1 MKKKLYFFKKKWYTY
16 IVNVLIVEDEKL
28 FATALKKILEKNGF
42 SVTVVNDGEMGLAYA
57 ASGAFSAIVM
67 DIMLPR
73 RDGFSVVKE
82 LRARKNNVPIIM
94 LTARVKLD
102 DKIMAF
108 SVGADDYLTKP
119 FEPQELI
126 LRLEALMRRGK
137 TFKEDFVEFGDLRF
151 DKTNFAIL
159 CGEKSV
165 QLTKKESE
173 LFLLLVENVGH
184 AVSREKISARVWGF
198 DTEVD
203 YNNSEVYISF
213 LRKKI
218 SGLGSG
224 VKIRVLRGVGYLLE
238 EK

>member
-1 MKKKLYFFKKKWYTY
+1 M
-16 IVNVLIVEDEKL
+16 
-28 FATALKKILEKNGF
+28 
-42 SVTVVNDGEMGLAYA
+42 
-57 ASGAFSAIVM
+57 
-67 DIMLPR
+67 
-73 RDGFSVVKE
+73 
-82 LRARKNNVPIIM
+82 
-94 LTARVKLD
+94 
-102 DKIMAF
+102 
-108 SVGADDYLTKP
+108 
-119 FEPQELI
+119 
-126 LRLEALMRRGK
+126 
-137 TFKEDFVEFGDLRF
+137 

-165 QLTKKESE
+165 QLTKKEFE

-213 LRKKI
+213 LRKKV
-218 SGLGSG
+218 SMVGSA

>member
-1 MKKKLYFFKKKWYTY
+1 
-16 IVNVLIVEDEKL
+16 VNILIVEDEKL
-28 FATALKKILEKNGF
+28 FATALKKILEKHGF
-42 SVTVVNDGEMGLAYA
+42 SVTVVNDGELGLAYA
-57 ASGAFSAIVM
+57 SSGAFSAIIM

-82 LRARKNNVPIIM
+82 LRANKIDTPIIM
-94 LTARVKLD
+94 LTARVKID
-102 DKIMAF
+102 DKITAF

-119 FEPQELI
+119 FQPQELI

-137 TFKEDFVEFGDLRF
+137 VFREDFIEFGDIKL
-151 DKTNFAIL
+151 DKTNFTIL

-165 QLTKKESE
+165 QLTKKEFE

-213 LRKKI
+213 LRKKV
-218 SGLGSG
+218 SMVGSA